1 MTILNR
7 LFARVWNFGLGRR
20 GDDRLREEIAG
31 HVAMQAEENV
41 RAGMTPSEAHRQT
54 VLTLGAVEAIR
65 EQYHEEEGLPLLEH
79 LLYDFR
85 YALRQLR
92 KSPGFT
98 ITAVLTLALGI
109 GATTAIFTLVEQ
121 VMLQSLSV
129 TRPDQLWRVGFRP
142 HCCEWAGYSQDHDDD
157 APGNWNLFPWE
168 AYKLFRANTTGFQ
181 ELAALQAGNQSLAV
195 RRAGSA
201 GLPETANGEYVSGN
215 FFETLGV
222 SAWRGRLLINADDRE
237 GAPPVAV
244 MSFHAW
250 QKKYG
255 SDPSVV
261 GSTYQINGRAF
272 TIIGVAPAGF
282 IGANVTSW
290 GVPDIWLPLSTEPLL
305 LGGTTRIKNP
315 RVDWLDLIG
324 RVRAGTNPKT
334 LEAQLQSELHGWL
347 ASHVAD
353 MSPQERAVWQKQT
366 LRLSPGG
373 AGFSSLRRYYSE
385 SLLLLMITA
394 CCVLLVACAN
404 IANLLLAR
412 GLRNRQQ
419 TAVRVAL
426 GASSGRLVRNALIES
441 VTLSLIGG
449 AAGVAVAWAGARLIL
464 YLAFHTQEQRSWIPV
479 QATPSAPVLLFGLGV
494 SLLTGVIFGVAPAW
508 MSSHAEPVEAMRG
521 ANREVGGGRHW
532 AQKTLVIAQVAVS
545 LVLLS
550 AAAMLGGSLRNL
562 EHQDFGFDPE
572 GRYLVSI
579 NSPILSGHKQ
589 EQLVPFYREIQDR
602 LSAIPGVR
610 SVSATTYAP
619 MAGGQW
625 GHDIRIQGKPE
636 PGPTDDVSADW
647 TRITPG
653 FFDSIGVRVLA
664 GRTINEDDN
673 GNGRHVAVV
682 NEAFAKKFFGNQNP
696 IGRRFGPGPI
706 KNSGTYEI
714 VGVVQ
719 DIHYVTWSFADP
731 DRPMY
736 YVPEAQTVAFDQR
749 DLQSDEL
756 LSQNLFNIVVWAPG
770 RPANIPMQVKKA
782 LAAVDPNLMIYDIQP
797 YTRVIQVTFDQQN
810 MIASLT
816 WLFGAVGLVLAAIGL
831 YGVTAY
837 GVEQRR
843 SEIGVRMALGADR
856 GSVVAMVLRGAFW
869 QVGIGLGIGIPAAIG
884 AGYLMASQLFGVTPW
899 NPLLLAVATVLLGL
913 AVLFAAMIPAR
924 RAASIDP
931 MQALRSE

>member
-1 MTILNR
+1 MGWLRR
-7 LFARVWNFGLGRR
+7 LFSRR
-20 GDDRLREEIAG
+20 RLYNELSETIREHLEEK
-31 HVAMQAEENV
+31 VADLMDQGMTREQAERVARRDFGNV
-41 RAGMTPSEAHRQT
+41 TRIEERS
-54 VLTLGAVEAIR
+54 R
-65 EQYHEEEGLPLLEH
+65 EVWQWPALEGIVA
-79 LLYDFR
+79 DVRF
-85 YALRQLR
+85 ALRQLI

-237 GAPPVAV
+237 GVPPVAV

-255 SDPSVV
+255 SDPLVV

-305 LGGTTRIKNP
+305 LGGTARIKNP

-426 GASSGRLVRNALIES
+426 GASRGRLVRNALIES

-449 AAGVAVAWAGARLIL
+449 AASVAVAWAGARLIL

-479 QATPSAPVLLFGLGV
+479 QATPSASVLLFGLGV

-532 AQKTLVIAQVAVS
+532 AQKALVIAQVAVS

-562 EHQDFGFDPE
+562 EHQNFGFDPE

-610 SVSATTYAP
+610 DVSATTYAP
-619 MAGGQW
+619 MTDGQW
-625 GHDIRIQGKPE
+625 SKDIRIQGKPE
-636 PGPTDDVSADW
+636 PGPKDDMSADW
-647 TRITPG
+647 TRIMPR
-653 FFDSIGVRVLA
+653 FFDTIGARMLA
-664 GRTINEDDN
+664 GRTITEDDN
-673 GNGRHVAVV
+673 GNTQQVAVI
-682 NEAFAKKFFGNQNP
+682 NEAFAKKFFGSQSP
-696 IGRRFGPGPI
+696 IGRHFGPAPV
-706 KNSGTYEI
+706 KNAGAYEI
-714 VGVVQ
+714 VGVVRNTN
-719 DIHYVTWSFADP
+719 YVNDP
-731 DRPMY
+731 ARAMY
-736 YVPEAQTVAFDQR
+736 YIPEAQTVHFDQL
-749 DLQSDEL
+749 DLYTDEL
-756 LSQNLFNIVVWAPG
+756 WSQNLYNIVIWAPG
-770 RPANIPMQVKKA
+770 HPANIFMQVKKA
-782 LAAVDPNLMIYDIQP
+782 MAEVDPNLMIYDIQP
-797 YTRVIQVTFDQQN
+797 YTRVIQGTFDQQN

-884 AGYLMASQLFGVTPW
+884 AGYLIANQLFGVKPW
-899 NPLLLAVATVLLGL
+899 NPFLLAGATMLLG
-913 AVLFAAMIPAR
+913 FAALVAAVIPAQK
-924 RAASIDP
+924 AASTDP

>member
-1 MTILNR
+1 
-7 LFARVWNFGLGRR
+7 
-20 GDDRLREEIAG
+20 
-31 HVAMQAEENV
+31 
-41 RAGMTPSEAHRQT
+41 
-54 VLTLGAVEAIR
+54 
-65 EQYHEEEGLPLLEH
+65 
-79 LLYDFR
+79 
-85 YALRQLR
+85 
-92 KSPGFT
+92 
-98 ITAVLTLALGI
+98 VLTLALGI
-109 GATTAIFTLVEQ
+109 GATTAIFTLVQQ
-121 VMLQSLSV
+121 VMLQSLPV
-129 TRPDQLWRVGFRP
+129 YRPDQLWRIGDQP
-142 HCCEWAGYSQDHDDD
+142 HCCYWAGYNQDSDDNSGD
-157 APGNWNLFPWE
+157 WNLFPWE

-181 ELAALQAGNQSLAV
+181 DLAALQAGNQSLAV

-201 GLPETANGEYVSGN
+201 GLPEMANGEFISGN
-215 FFETLGV
+215 FFKTLGI
-222 SAWRGRLLINADDRE
+222 SAWRGRLLVDADDRE

-250 QKKYG
+250 QEKYG

-282 IGANVTSW
+282 VGATIVDW
-290 GVPDIWLPLSTEPLL
+290 GMPDIWLPLATEPLL
-305 LGGTTRIKNP
+305 LGGTARIKNP
-315 RVDWLDLIG
+315 RVHWLDLIG
-324 RVRAGTNPKT
+324 RLRPGTNPKA

-347 ASHVAD
+347 ASHLAD
-353 MSPQERAVWQKQT
+353 MNPQEKAVWQKQT
-366 LRLSPGG
+366 LRVSPGG
-373 AGFSSLRRYYSE
+373 AGFSRLRRDYGE

-412 GLRNRQQ
+412 GLKRRQQ

-426 GASSGRLVRNALIES
+426 GASRGRLVRNALIES

-464 YLAFHTQEQRSWIPV
+464 YLAFHTLERSTWIPV
-479 QATPSAPVLLFGLGV
+479 QASPSVLVVLFALGV
-494 SLLTGVIFGVAPAW
+494 SVLTGVIFGVAPAW

-521 ANREVGGGRHW
+521 ANREVGGSRPW
-532 AQKTLVIAQVAVS
+532 AQKALVVAQAAVS

-562 EHQDFGFDPE
+562 EHQNFGFDPD

-579 NSPILSGHKQ
+579 NSMLVSKYKQ
-589 EQLVPFYREIQDR
+589 EQLVPLFREIQDR

-610 SVSATTYAP
+610 GVSAATQAP

-625 GHDIRIQGKPE
+625 GKDIRIQGKPE
-636 PGPTDDVSADW
+636 PGPKDDVSADW

-653 FFDSIGVRVLA
+653 FFDTIGARMLA
-664 GRTINEDDN
+664 GRAINEDDN
-673 GNGRHVAVV
+673 GNTRHVAVI

-696 IGRRFGPGPI
+696 IGHHFGPAPV
-706 KNSGTYEI
+706 KNAGTYEI
-714 VGVVQ
+714 VGVAQ
-719 DIHYVTWSFADP
+719 NIHYVRWGFKDP
-731 DRPMY
+731 ARAMY
-736 YVPEAQTVAFDQR
+736 YIPEAQTVHFDQL

-756 LSQNLFNIVVWAPG
+756 LSQNLFNIVLWAPG
-770 RPANIPMQVKKA
+770 RPANIFMQVKKV
-782 LAAVDPNLMIYDIQP
+782 LADVDPNLMIDDIQP
-797 YTRVIQVTFDQQN
+797 YSRVIQGTFDQQH

-831 YGVTAY
+831 YGVTSY

-843 SEIGVRMALGADR
+843 SEIGVRMALGANR
-856 GSVVAMVLRGAFW
+856 GSVVAMVLRGALW

-884 AGYLMASQLFGVTPW
+884 AGYLMASQLFGVPPW
-899 NPLLLAVATVLLGL
+899 NPFLLAGATVLLGL
-913 AVLFAAMIPAR
+913 AALVAAVIPAR
-924 RAASIDP
+924 RAASTDP